1 MEEDLESGR
10 QLGAA
15 VTTGLIP
22 NSRRHDLDALRSAA
36 MLMGIALHGALSFC
50 PGLLWPV
57 QDVQQQDGFSLFFAV
72 LHGFRMP
79 LFFLLSGFFTAMLW
93 RKHGM
98 KFLLGHRAKRVLLPL
113 CLFSF
118 TVVPILNWTYGFVIF
133 DALKSSEVAQKAS
146 PNNIDGSFQPEK
158 MDLSDINEATDKKT
172 LNLLFEVAVRQGDIA
187 ALEVLLGSG
196 ADINFES
203 EIMVTPLHWA
213 TGLGRSETV
222 EFLLEQGADIDSF
235 DSKMSTPLHWAAIF
249 GRPEVVTILVGHGAN
264 LNIQNTDGVT
274 PLDLVTEESRKEVAG
289 VALFLGS
296 LMVIPVD
303 YEELISSY
311 GLIYSTLLEHG
322 AKHAQG
328 SLQGNG
334 FGAILNGLMVT
345 PVFHHLWFLW
355 FLCLLVAAFSL
366 AVWMG
371 TFITVPVLTPL
382 WINSPLRYLW
392 MVPLTAVFQFQM
404 DPGVIGPDTSTAI
417 IPPLHILCYYAVFFG
432 FGALYFKSDDAMGS
446 LGRRW
451 WITIPLA
458 LFVLFPAALHASGE
472 PGNAGSLIGAV
483 YKALFTCLLCFGLMG
498 LFRRIL
504 YRGNKWIRYISD
516 SSYWMYVVHLPLI
529 IILQWLVRDWEAPAT
544 IKFIGICGSATFLL
558 LASYAVGVRYTWL
571 GAILNGPKSRNV
583 LAIDNGAKD

>member
-1 MEEDLESGR
+1 
-10 QLGAA
+10 
-15 VTTGLIP
+15 
-22 NSRRHDLDALRSAA
+22 
-36 MLMGIALHGALSFC
+36 
-50 PGLLWPV
+50 
-57 QDVQQQDGFSLFFAV
+57 
-72 LHGFRMP
+72 
-79 LFFLLSGFFTAMLW
+79 
-93 RKHGM
+93 
-98 KFLLGHRAKRVLLPL
+98 
-113 CLFSF
+113 
-118 TVVPILNWTYGFVIF
+118 
-133 DALKSSEVAQKAS
+133 
-146 PNNIDGSFQPEK
+146 
-158 MDLSDINEATDKKT
+158 
-172 LNLLFEVAVRQGDIA
+172 
-187 ALEVLLGSG
+187 
-196 ADINFES
+196 
-203 EIMVTPLHWA
+203 
-213 TGLGRSETV
+213 
-222 EFLLEQGADIDSF
+222 
-235 DSKMSTPLHWAAIF
+235 
-249 GRPEVVTILVGHGAN
+249 
-264 LNIQNTDGVT
+264 
-274 PLDLVTEESRKEVAG
+274 LVTEESRREVAG
-289 VALFLGS
+289 IALFLGS

-311 GLIYSTLLEHG
+311 GLIQTTLLEHG

-334 FGAILNGLMVT
+334 FSDILTRLMMT

-371 TFITVPVLTPL
+371 KFITMPVLAPL

-392 MVPLTAVFQFQM
+392 VVPLIAVFQFQM
-404 DPGVIGPDTSTAI
+404 DPRVIGPDTSTAI

-516 SSYWMYVVHLPLI
+516 SSYWLYVAHLPLI
-529 IILQWLVRDWEAPAT
+529 IILQWFVRDWEAPAA
-544 IKFIGICGSATFLL
+544 IKFIGICGSATFTLL
-558 LASYAVGVRYTWL
+558 VSYAVGVRYTWL
-571 GAILNGPKSRNV
+571 GAILNGPKSRQV
-583 LAIDNGAKD
+583 QAVDSEARG